1 MNDSGETCYYGVTDA
16 KVACSRDDGEQI
28 TVYEVAVSFAELG
41 VTPEKGTEMGLAF
54 SVNSTNDEDVAKKVW
69 KNITARN
76 GGGIIGR
83 NDYAKIPVI
92 TLN

>member
-1 MNDSGETCYYGVTDA
+1 M
-16 KVACSRDDGEQI
+16 RDDRYTI
-28 TVYEVAVSFAELG
+28 DTFPFSELG
-41 VTPEKGTEMGLAF
+41 VTPEKGMELGLAF
-54 SVNSTNDEDVAKKVW
+54 SVNSTNESDISKNVW

>member
-1 MNDSGETCYYGVTDA
+1 M
-16 KVACSRDDGEQI
+16 
-28 TVYEVAVSFAELG
+28 EL
-41 VTPEKGTEMGLAF
+41 GLAF
-54 SVNSTNDEDVAKKVW
+54 SVNSTNESDISKNVW